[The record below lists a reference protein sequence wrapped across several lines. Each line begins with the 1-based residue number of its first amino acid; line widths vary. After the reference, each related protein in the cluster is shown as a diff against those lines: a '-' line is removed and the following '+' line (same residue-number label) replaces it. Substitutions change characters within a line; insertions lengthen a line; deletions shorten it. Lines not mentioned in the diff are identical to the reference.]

1 RLEKRGESELG
12 AAGPDALDRGG
23 AHRQDGQPTFGDG
36 GAAARQPVVGD
47 DVVGRDRAGGG
58 RGPGGGQSGGEQGEN
73 GGGRSETDGDQGFG
87 VPVAGSTAVS
97 PELEEPSEPLGSW
110 AGRGGWPSL
119 GGRRSSSY
127 SFCRPGARGVSDMVV
142 SIWAEVQRP
151 AARAGSRRLPFTMIA
166 HPDATA
172 VAQTGEESAG
182 AAGEGGR
189 NGRGEGQDRRRRGAG
204 RRRPGAMAGVPEG
217 GPRPGQPLLPSGVR
231 PRGGP
236 DL

>member
-1 RLEKRGESELG
+1 LDAGQAPLQARLEKRGESELG

-127 SFCRPGARGVSDMVV
+127 SFCRPDRKST
-142 SIWAEVQRP
+142 
-151 AARAGSRRLPFTMIA
+151 RLNSSHVKISY
-166 HPDATA
+166 A
-172 VAQTGEESAG
+172 VFC
-182 AAGEGGR
+182 
-189 NGRGEGQDRRRRGAG
+189 
-204 RRRPGAMAGVPEG
+204 
-217 GPRPGQPLLPSGVR
+217 LKKKKKSG
-231 PRGGP
+231 
-236 DL
+236 